1 MVPNKTVE
9 NLHDRSKPFLLKHF
23 HPANLNVLGKGRKDI
38 FSLEDGVLQKSQVS
52 FALSC
57 TFVVSFERCFVAASK
72 PKAKRKQ
79 NLVYWVQGNNNFG

>member
-9 NLHDRSKPFLLKHF
+9 ALHDRSKPLLLKHF

-52 FALSC
+52 FCSV
-57 TFVVSFERCFVAASK
+57 FVI
-72 PKAKRKQ
+72 
-79 NLVYWVQGNNNFG
+79 NF